1 MYIYFINLK
10 LTGMDEGKAGIS
22 CPGFFIL
29 TTPAPDLRRK
39 LGGYYMT
46 RTGELILI
54 GVSIAVFIA
63 LVLS

>member
-1 MYIYFINLK
+1 
-10 LTGMDEGKAGIS
+10 MDEGKAGIS